1 MGTKMKLHNGVY
13 YSPNDLKEQ
22 LKREKAEAEAKKAAE
37 AVASVAEAGTLGEA
51 GEKIAALEVQVK
63 NLTELLDSIISAFGE
78 RLEAL
83 EQPEGDPRSAAEPEP
98 EHVKEPEPAKAKA
111 STAKKA
117 VK

>member
-13 YSPNDLKEQ
+13 YSPDDLKEQ

-51 GEKIAALEVQVK
+51 GEKIAALEGQVEK
-63 NLTELLDSIISAFGE
+63 LTELLDSIIEAFGE

-83 EQPEGDPRSAAEPEP
+83 EQPEGDPKSAAEP